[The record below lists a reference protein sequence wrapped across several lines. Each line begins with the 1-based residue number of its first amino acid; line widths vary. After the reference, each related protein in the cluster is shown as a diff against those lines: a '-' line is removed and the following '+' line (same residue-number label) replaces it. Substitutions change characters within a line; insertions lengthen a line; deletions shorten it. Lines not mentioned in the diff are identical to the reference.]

1 MALTYEPFDT
11 ITVSKVNEKLGGGTE
26 AINEELS
33 NLKGY
38 VDASISN
45 LESKIPTN
53 AATQDYVNTTVAN
66 YLPLS
71 GGTLTGD
78 INANNRRIYGLP
90 TPISDT
96 DIVNKQY
103 MDSRLTIT
111 TQTRQLP
118 QRTIKANRSFNAT
131 VTLSVIVPLNKFI
144 GVYSTSNSGLL
155 CNYNLSVNNNNE
167 VEAIYITA
175 YNPESFDIT
184 ATISFIVQY
193 YA

>member
-1 MALTYEPFDT
+1 MALTFEPFDT
-11 ITVSKVNEKLGGGTE
+11 ITVSKVNEKLGDTE

-38 VDASISN
+38 VDASTSN

-78 INANNRRIYGLP
+78 VNANNRRIYGLP
-90 TPISDT
+90 TPISGT
-96 DIVNKQY
+96 DIANKQY
-103 MDSRLTIT
+103 VDNRFTKT

-118 QRTIKANRSFNAT
+118 QRIVKANHSFNVT
-131 VTLSVIVPLNKFI
+131 VTLSVIIPLNKFI

-175 YNPESFDIT
+175 YNFESFDIT